1 MKYRDLIK
9 SAMDEKKLSLRQA
22 SGLIEE
28 LYGIQIDSSYLS
40 KLRSG
45 EKPPASDKIND
56 VLAKFLD
63 IDAVDLKAAAYQ
75 EKIPPEVLARIKS

>member
-1 MKYRDLIK
+1 MIYRDLIK
-9 SAMDEKKLSLRQA
+9 NAMEEKNLSLRQI
-22 SGLIEE
+22 SNLITE

-63 IDAVDLKAAAYQ
+63 LDAIELKAAAYR
-75 EKIPPEVLARIKS
+75 EKIPPEVLARIKG